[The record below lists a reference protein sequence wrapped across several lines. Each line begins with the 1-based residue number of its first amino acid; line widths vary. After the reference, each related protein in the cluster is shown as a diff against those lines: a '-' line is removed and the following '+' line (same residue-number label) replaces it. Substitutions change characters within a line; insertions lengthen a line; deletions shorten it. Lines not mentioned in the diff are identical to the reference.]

1 MGRRISIPDLAFA
14 LFLVAFGAAVL
25 ALTTDLRMG
34 SAANMGPGYVPR
46 ALAGI
51 IVVYGLALAVPA
63 MLAPFQRMPGVS
75 PRSLLFIALALAV
88 FALLFPVLGLA
99 LAGLIAMLCA
109 SAAASDSRP
118 VEAILFALILT
129 TFAVLLF
136 VYGLRLPFR
145 VWPWT

>member
-1 MGRRISIPDLAFA
+1 MGHRVSIPDLAFA

-46 ALAGI
+46 GLAGI
-51 IVVYGLALAVPA
+51 IAIYGIALTVPA
-63 MLAPFQRMPGVS
+63 ILAPFQTMPGVR
-75 PRSLLFIALALAV
+75 PRSLLFIALALAL
-88 FALLFPVLGLA
+88 FAILFPRVGLA
-99 LAGLIAMLCA
+99 VAGLVAMLCA
-109 SAAASDSRP
+109 SAAASDSKP
-118 VEAILFALILT
+118 GEAIVFALILT
-129 TFAVLLF
+129 AFAVLLF

>member
-1 MGRRISIPDLAFA
+1 MGRRLSIPDLAFA
-14 LFLVAFGAAVL
+14 LFLIAFGVAVL
-25 ALTTDLRMG
+25 ALTGDLRMG

-46 ALAGI
+46 GLAGMI
-51 IVVYGLALAVPA
+51 ALYGIGLLVPA
-63 MLAPFQRMPGVS
+63 ALAPFQTMAGVR
-75 PRSLLFIALALAV
+75 PRSLLFIALALAL
-88 FALLFPVLGLA
+88 FAILFPLLGLA
-99 LAGLIAMLCA
+99 LAGLVAMLCA

-118 VEAILFALILT
+118 VEAIVFALILT